1 MSEQSFIEVPS
12 IKFHR
17 TLSGGSRTK
26 SVRLPQTDRQTGRQ
40 TQQNQQALFT
50 TMQMHLQTLHST
62 NNQSKFGHVQPKKKY
77 DK

>member
-26 SVRLPQTDRQTGRQ
+26 SVRLPQTDRQAGRHNKTNKHFSQ
-40 TQQNQQALFT
+40 LCKCTYKLFI
-50 TMQMHLQTLHST
+50 LQTINQRLIMYSQKKSMT
-62 NNQSKFGHVQPKKKY
+62 N
-77 DK
+77 